1 MMNNTP
7 TVRIQKIRKN
17 RTRTMLIV
25 FGILATTL
33 LVCSV
38 IAPLLCPYDPYAQDL
53 SKSLQPPSAEHW
65 LGTDRYGRDL
75 LSRIIIGSQ
84 TSIYSTLLLVAVMTV
99 VGTVLGVIAGLY
111 GGIIDTIIMR
121 ISDIFLAFPGLVFAL
136 AVAGALGGGV
146 QNAIIAL
153 AAVGWPKF
161 ARLARSQTLA
171 QKKQQYMDA
180 AKISGDGMF
189 HIIIWHLMPNIIGP
203 IIVTAV
209 LDIGTSMMEIAGL
222 SYLGLGAMPPV
233 AEWGSMMSGARE
245 FIQTA
250 PWVAFGPGIA
260 IFISVVIFNMLGD
273 TVRDYFDPRQRTK

>member
-1 MMNNTP
+1 MNNTP
-7 TVRIQKIRKN
+7 TIRIQKVRKN
-17 RTRTMLIV
+17 RTKRMFII
-25 FGILATTL
+25 FSILAAAL
-33 LVCSV
+33 LICSI
-38 IAPLLCPYDPYAQDL
+38 IAPLLCPHDPYAQDL

-75 LSRIIIGSQ
+75 LSRVIIGSQ
-84 TSIYSTLLLVAVMTV
+84 TSIYSTLILVAFMTV
-99 VGTVLGVIAGLY
+99 VGTVLGILAGLY
-111 GGIIDTIIMR
+111 GGILDTIIMR

-180 AKISGDGMF
+180 ARLSGNGTF
-189 HIIIWHLMPNIIGP
+189 KIIIWHLLPNIIGP

-250 PWVAFGPGIA
+250 PWAAFAPGIA
-260 IFISVVIFNMLGD
+260 IFISVVIFNMFGD

>member
-1 MMNNTP
+1 MNNTP
-7 TVRIQKIRKN
+7 TIRIQKVRKN
-17 RTRTMLIV
+17 RTKRI
-25 FGILATTL
+25 FIIFSILAAAL
-33 LVCSV
+33 LICSI

-75 LSRIIIGSQ
+75 LSRVIIGSQ
-84 TSIYSTLLLVAVMTV
+84 TSIYSTLILVAFMTV
-99 VGTVLGVIAGLY
+99 VGTVLGILAGLY
-111 GGIIDTIIMR
+111 GGILDTIIMR
-121 ISDIFLAFPGLVFAL
+121 ISDIFLAFPSLVFAL

-180 AKISGDGMF
+180 ARLSGNGTF
-189 HIIIWHLMPNIIGP
+189 KIIIWHLLPNIIGP

-250 PWVAFGPGIA
+250 PWVAFAPGIA
-260 IFISVVIFNMLGD
+260 IFISVVIFNMFGD

>member
-1 MMNNTP
+1 MNNTP
-7 TVRIQKIRKN
+7 TIRIQKVRKN
-17 RTRTMLIV
+17 RTKRMFII
-25 FGILATTL
+25 FSILAAAL
-33 LVCSV
+33 LICSI

-75 LSRIIIGSQ
+75 LSRVIIGSQ
-84 TSIYSTLLLVAVMTV
+84 TSIYSTLILVAFMTV
-99 VGTVLGVIAGLY
+99 VGTVLGIIAGLY
-111 GGIIDTIIMR
+111 GGILDTIIMR

-180 AKISGDGMF
+180 ARLSGNGTF
-189 HIIIWHLMPNIIGP
+189 KIIIWHLLPNIIGP

-250 PWVAFGPGIA
+250 PWAAFAPGIA
-260 IFISVVIFNMLGD
+260 IFISVVIFNMFGD

>member
-1 MMNNTP
+1 MNNTP
-7 TVRIQKIRKN
+7 TIRIQKVRKN
-17 RTRTMLIV
+17 RTKRMFII
-25 FGILATTL
+25 FSILAAAL
-33 LVCSV
+33 LICSI

-53 SKSLQPPSAEHW
+53 SKSLKPPSAEHW

-75 LSRIIIGSQ
+75 LSRVIIGSQ
-84 TSIYSTLLLVAVMTV
+84 TSIYSTLILVAFMTV
-99 VGTVLGVIAGLY
+99 VGTALGILAGLY
-111 GGIIDTIIMR
+111 GGILDTIIMR

-180 AKISGDGMF
+180 ARLSGNGTF
-189 HIIIWHLMPNIIGP
+189 KIIIWHLLPNIIGP

-250 PWVAFGPGIA
+250 PWVAFAPGIA
-260 IFISVVIFNMLGD
+260 IFISVVIFNMFGD

>member
-1 MMNNTP
+1 MNNTP
-7 TVRIQKIRKN
+7 TIRIQKVRKN
-17 RTRTMLIV
+17 RTKRMFII
-25 FGILATTL
+25 FSILAAAL
-33 LVCSV
+33 LICSI

-75 LSRIIIGSQ
+75 LSRVIIGSQ
-84 TSIYSTLLLVAVMTV
+84 TSIYSTLILVAFMTV
-99 VGTVLGVIAGLY
+99 VGTVLGILAGLY
-111 GGIIDTIIMR
+111 GGILDTIIMR

-171 QKKQQYMDA
+171 QKKQQYIDVA
-180 AKISGDGMF
+180 RLSGNGTF
-189 HIIIWHLMPNIIGP
+189 KIIIWHLLPNIIGP

-250 PWVAFGPGIA
+250 PWVAFAPGIA
-260 IFISVVIFNMLGD
+260 IFISVVIFNMFGD

>member
-1 MMNNTP
+1 MNNTP
-7 TVRIQKIRKN
+7 TIRIQKVRKN
-17 RTRTMLIV
+17 RTKRMFII
-25 FGILATTL
+25 FSILAAAL
-33 LVCSV
+33 LICSI
-38 IAPLLCPYDPYAQDL
+38 IAPLLCPYDSYAQDL

-75 LSRIIIGSQ
+75 LSRVIIGSQ
-84 TSIYSTLLLVAVMTV
+84 TSIYSTLILVAFMTV
-99 VGTVLGVIAGLY
+99 VGTVLGILAGLY
-111 GGIIDTIIMR
+111 GGILDTIIMR

-180 AKISGDGMF
+180 ARLSGNGTF
-189 HIIIWHLMPNIIGP
+189 KIIIWHLLPNIIGP

-250 PWVAFGPGIA
+250 PWAAFAPGIA
-260 IFISVVIFNMLGD
+260 IFISVVIFNMFGD

>member
-1 MMNNTP
+1 MNNTP
-7 TVRIQKIRKN
+7 TIRIQKVRKN
-17 RTRTMLIV
+17 RTKRMFII
-25 FGILATTL
+25 FSILAAAL
-33 LVCSV
+33 LICSI

-75 LSRIIIGSQ
+75 LSRVIIGSQ
-84 TSIYSTLLLVAVMTV
+84 TSIYSTLILVAFMTV
-99 VGTVLGVIAGLY
+99 VGTVLGILAGLY
-111 GGIIDTIIMR
+111 GGILDTIIMR

-180 AKISGDGMF
+180 ARLSGNGTF
-189 HIIIWHLMPNIIGP
+189 KIIIWHLLPNIIGP

-245 FIQTA
+245 FIQIA
-250 PWVAFGPGIA
+250 PWVAFAPGIA
-260 IFISVVIFNMLGD
+260 IFISVVIFNMFGD

>member
-1 MMNNTP
+1 MNNTP
-7 TVRIQKIRKN
+7 TIRIQKVRKN
-17 RTRTMLIV
+17 RTKRMFII
-25 FGILATTL
+25 FSILAAAL
-33 LVCSV
+33 LICSI
-38 IAPLLCPYDPYAQDL
+38 IAPLLCPHDPYAQDL

-75 LSRIIIGSQ
+75 LSRVMIGSQ
-84 TSIYSTLLLVAVMTV
+84 TSIYSTLILVAFMTV
-99 VGTVLGVIAGLY
+99 VGTVLGILAGLY
-111 GGIIDTIIMR
+111 GGILDTIIMR

-180 AKISGDGMF
+180 ARLSGNGTF
-189 HIIIWHLMPNIIGP
+189 KIIIWHLLPNIIGP

-250 PWVAFGPGIA
+250 PWVAFAPGIA
-260 IFISVVIFNMLGD
+260 IFISVVIFNMFGD

>member
-1 MMNNTP
+1 MNNTP
-7 TVRIQKIRKN
+7 TIRIQKVRKN
-17 RTRTMLIV
+17 RTKRMFII
-25 FGILATTL
+25 FSILAAAL
-33 LVCSV
+33 LICSI
-38 IAPLLCPYDPYAQDL
+38 IAPLLCPNDPYAQDL

-75 LSRIIIGSQ
+75 LSRVIIGSQ
-84 TSIYSTLLLVAVMTV
+84 TSIYSTLILVAFMTV
-99 VGTVLGVIAGLY
+99 VGTVLGILAGLY
-111 GGIIDTIIMR
+111 GGILDTIIMR

-180 AKISGDGMF
+180 ARLSGNGTF
-189 HIIIWHLMPNIIGP
+189 KIIIWHLLPNIIGP

-250 PWVAFGPGIA
+250 PWVAFAPGIA
-260 IFISVVIFNMLGD
+260 IFISVVIFNMFGD

>member
-1 MMNNTP
+1 MNNTP
-7 TVRIQKIRKN
+7 TIRIQKVRKN
-17 RTRTMLIV
+17 RTKRMFII
-25 FGILATTL
+25 FSILAAAL
-33 LVCSV
+33 LICSI

-75 LSRIIIGSQ
+75 LSRVIIGSQ
-84 TSIYSTLLLVAVMTV
+84 TSIYSTLILVAFMTV
-99 VGTVLGVIAGLY
+99 VGTVLGILAGLY
-111 GGIIDTIIMR
+111 SGILDTIIMR

-180 AKISGDGMF
+180 ARLSGNGTF
-189 HIIIWHLMPNIIGP
+189 KIIIWHLLPNIIGP

-250 PWVAFGPGIA
+250 PWVAFAPGIA
-260 IFISVVIFNMLGD
+260 IFISVVIFNMFGD

>member
-1 MMNNTP
+1 MNNTP
-7 TVRIQKIRKN
+7 AIRIQKVRKN
-17 RTRTMLIV
+17 RTKRMFII
-25 FGILATTL
+25 FSILAAAL
-33 LVCSV
+33 LICSI

-75 LSRIIIGSQ
+75 LSRVIIGSQ
-84 TSIYSTLLLVAVMTV
+84 TSIYSTLILVAFMTV
-99 VGTVLGVIAGLY
+99 VGTVLGILAGLY
-111 GGIIDTIIMR
+111 GGILDTIIMR

-180 AKISGDGMF
+180 ARLSGNGTF
-189 HIIIWHLMPNIIGP
+189 KVIIWHLLPNIIGP

-250 PWVAFGPGIA
+250 PWVAFAPGIA
-260 IFISVVIFNMLGD
+260 IFISVVIFNMFGD

>member
-1 MMNNTP
+1 MNNTP
-7 TVRIQKIRKN
+7 TIRIQKVRKN
-17 RTRTMLIV
+17 RTKRMFII
-25 FGILATTL
+25 FSILAAAL
-33 LVCSV
+33 LICSI
-38 IAPLLCPYDPYAQDL
+38 IALLLCPYDPYAQDL

-75 LSRIIIGSQ
+75 LSRVIIGSQ
-84 TSIYSTLLLVAVMTV
+84 TSIYSTLILVAFMTV
-99 VGTVLGVIAGLY
+99 VGTVLGILAGLY
-111 GGIIDTIIMR
+111 GGILDTIIMR

-180 AKISGDGMF
+180 ARLSGNGTF
-189 HIIIWHLMPNIIGP
+189 KIIIWHLLPNIIGP

-250 PWVAFGPGIA
+250 PWVAFAPGIA
-260 IFISVVIFNMLGD
+260 IFISVVIFNMFGD

>member
-1 MMNNTP
+1 MNNTP
-7 TVRIQKIRKN
+7 TIRIQKVRKN
-17 RTRTMLIV
+17 RTKRMFII
-25 FGILATTL
+25 FSILAAAL
-33 LVCSV
+33 LICSI

-75 LSRIIIGSQ
+75 LSRVIIGSQ
-84 TSIYSTLLLVAVMTV
+84 TSIYSTLILVAFMTV
-99 VGTVLGVIAGLY
+99 VGTVLGILAGLY
-111 GGIIDTIIMR
+111 GGILDTIIMR

-180 AKISGDGMF
+180 ARLSGNGTF
-189 HIIIWHLMPNIIGP
+189 KIIIWHLLPNIIGP

-250 PWVAFGPGIA
+250 PWVAFAPGLA
-260 IFISVVIFNMLGD
+260 IFISVVIFNMFGD

>member
-1 MMNNTP
+1 MNNTP
-7 TVRIQKIRKN
+7 TIRIQKVRKN
-17 RTRTMLIV
+17 RTKRMFII
-25 FGILATTL
+25 FSILAAAL
-33 LVCSV
+33 LICSI

-75 LSRIIIGSQ
+75 LSRVIIGSQ
-84 TSIYSTLLLVAVMTV
+84 TSIYSTLILVAFMTV
-99 VGTVLGVIAGLY
+99 VGTVLGILAGLY
-111 GGIIDTIIMR
+111 GGILDTIIMR
-121 ISDIFLAFPGLVFAL
+121 ISDIFLAVPGLVFAL

-171 QKKQQYMDA
+171 QKKQQYIDA
-180 AKISGDGMF
+180 ARLSGNGTF
-189 HIIIWHLMPNIIGP
+189 KIIIWHLLPNIIGP

-250 PWVAFGPGIA
+250 PWVAFAPGIA
-260 IFISVVIFNMLGD
+260 IFISVVIFNMFGD

>member
-1 MMNNTP
+1 MNNTP
-7 TVRIQKIRKN
+7 TIRIQKVRKN
-17 RTRTMLIV
+17 RTKRMFII
-25 FGILATTL
+25 FSILAAAL
-33 LVCSV
+33 LICSI

-75 LSRIIIGSQ
+75 LSRVIIGSQ
-84 TSIYSTLLLVAVMTV
+84 TSIYSTLILVAFMTV
-99 VGTVLGVIAGLY
+99 VGTVLGILAGLY
-111 GGIIDTIIMR
+111 GGILDTIIMR
-121 ISDIFLAFPGLVFAL
+121 ISDMFLAFPGLVFAL

-180 AKISGDGMF
+180 ARLSGNGTF
-189 HIIIWHLMPNIIGP
+189 KIIIWHLLPNIIGP

-250 PWVAFGPGIA
+250 PWAAFAPGIA
-260 IFISVVIFNMLGD
+260 IFISVVIFNMFGD

>member
-1 MMNNTP
+1 MNNTP
-7 TVRIQKIRKN
+7 TIRIQKVRKN
-17 RTRTMLIV
+17 RTKRMFII
-25 FGILATTL
+25 FSILAAAL
-33 LVCSV
+33 LICSI

-75 LSRIIIGSQ
+75 LSRVIIGSQ
-84 TSIYSTLLLVAVMTV
+84 TSIYSTLILVAFMTV
-99 VGTVLGVIAGLY
+99 VGTVLGILAGLY
-111 GGIIDTIIMR
+111 GGILDTMIMR

-180 AKISGDGMF
+180 ARLSGNGTF
-189 HIIIWHLMPNIIGP
+189 KIIIWHLLPNIIGP

-250 PWVAFGPGIA
+250 PWVAFAPGIA
-260 IFISVVIFNMLGD
+260 IFISVVIFNMFGD

>member
-1 MMNNTP
+1 MNNTP
-7 TVRIQKIRKN
+7 TIRIQKVRKN
-17 RTRTMLIV
+17 RTKRMFII
-25 FGILATTL
+25 FSILAAAL
-33 LVCSV
+33 LICSI

-75 LSRIIIGSQ
+75 LSRVIIGSQ
-84 TSIYSTLLLVAVMTV
+84 TSIYSTLILVAFMTV
-99 VGTVLGVIAGLY
+99 VGTVLGILAGLY
-111 GGIIDTIIMR
+111 GGILDTIIMR

-180 AKISGDGMF
+180 ARLSGNGTF
-189 HIIIWHLMPNIIGP
+189 KIIIWHLLPNIIGP

-250 PWVAFGPGIA
+250 PWVAVAPGIA
-260 IFISVVIFNMLGD
+260 IFISVVIFNMFGD

>member
-1 MMNNTP
+1 MNNTP
-7 TVRIQKIRKN
+7 TIRIQKVRKN
-17 RTRTMLIV
+17 RTKRMFII
-25 FGILATTL
+25 FSILAAAL
-33 LVCSV
+33 LICSI
-38 IAPLLCPYDPYAQDL
+38 IAPLLCPYDPYAQEL

-75 LSRIIIGSQ
+75 LSRVIIGSQ
-84 TSIYSTLLLVAVMTV
+84 TSIYSTLILVAFMTV
-99 VGTVLGVIAGLY
+99 VGTVLGILAGLY
-111 GGIIDTIIMR
+111 GGILDTIIMR

-180 AKISGDGMF
+180 ARLSGNGTF
-189 HIIIWHLMPNIIGP
+189 KIIIWHLLPNIIGP

-250 PWVAFGPGIA
+250 PWAAFAPGIA
-260 IFISVVIFNMLGD
+260 IFISVVIFNMFGD

>member
-1 MMNNTP
+1 MNNTP
-7 TVRIQKIRKN
+7 TIRIQKVRKN
-17 RTRTMLIV
+17 RTKRMFII
-25 FGILATTL
+25 FSILAAAL
-33 LVCSV
+33 LICSI

-75 LSRIIIGSQ
+75 LSRVIIGSQ
-84 TSIYSTLLLVAVMTV
+84 TSIYSTLILVAFMTV
-99 VGTVLGVIAGLY
+99 VGTVLGILAGLY
-111 GGIIDTIIMR
+111 GGILDTIIMR

-180 AKISGDGMF
+180 ARLSGNGTF
-189 HIIIWHLMPNIIGP
+189 KIIIWHLLPNIIGP

-250 PWVAFGPGIA
+250 PWVVFAPGIA
-260 IFISVVIFNMLGD
+260 IFISVVIFNMFGD

>member
-1 MMNNTP
+1 MNNTP
-7 TVRIQKIRKN
+7 TIRIQKVRKN
-17 RTRTMLIV
+17 RTKRMFII
-25 FGILATTL
+25 FSILAAAL
-33 LVCSV
+33 LICSI

-75 LSRIIIGSQ
+75 LSRVIIGSQ
-84 TSIYSTLLLVAVMTV
+84 TSIYSTLILVAFMTV
-99 VGTVLGVIAGLY
+99 VGTVLGILAGLY
-111 GGIIDTIIMR
+111 GGILDTIIMR

-171 QKKQQYMDA
+171 QKKQQYIDVA
-180 AKISGDGMF
+180 RLSGNGTF
-189 HIIIWHLMPNIIGP
+189 KIIIWHLLPNIIGP

-233 AEWGSMMSGARE
+233 AEWGSMMSEARE

-250 PWVAFGPGIA
+250 PWVAFAPGIA
-260 IFISVVIFNMLGD
+260 IFISVVIFNMFGD

>member
-1 MMNNTP
+1 MNNTP
-7 TVRIQKIRKN
+7 TIRIQKVRKN
-17 RTRTMLIV
+17 RTKRMFII
-25 FGILATTL
+25 FSILAAAL
-33 LVCSV
+33 LICSI

-75 LSRIIIGSQ
+75 LSRVIIGSQ
-84 TSIYSTLLLVAVMTV
+84 TSIYSTLLLVAFMTV
-99 VGTVLGVIAGLY
+99 VGTVLGILAGLY
-111 GGIIDTIIMR
+111 GGILDTIIMR

-180 AKISGDGMF
+180 ARLSGNGTF
-189 HIIIWHLMPNIIGP
+189 KIIIWHLLPNIIGP

-250 PWVAFGPGIA
+250 PWVAFAPGIA
-260 IFISVVIFNMLGD
+260 IFISVVIFNMFGD

>member
-1 MMNNTP
+1 MNNTP
-7 TVRIQKIRKN
+7 TIRIQKVRKN
-17 RTRTMLIV
+17 RTKRMFII
-25 FGILATTL
+25 FSILAAAL
-33 LVCSV
+33 LICSI
-38 IAPLLCPYDPYAQDL
+38 IAPLLCPCDPYVQDL
-53 SKSLQPPSAEHW
+53 NKSLQPPSAEHW

-75 LSRIIIGSQ
+75 LSRVIIGSQ
-84 TSIYSTLLLVAVMTV
+84 TSIYSTLILVAFMTV
-99 VGTVLGVIAGLY
+99 VGTVLGILAGLY
-111 GGIIDTIIMR
+111 GGILDTIIMR

-180 AKISGDGMF
+180 ARLSGNGTFKIM
-189 HIIIWHLMPNIIGP
+189 ICHLLPNIIGP

-250 PWVAFGPGIA
+250 PWVAFTPGIA
-260 IFISVVIFNMLGD
+260 IFISVVIFNMFGD

>member
-1 MMNNTP
+1 MNNTP
-7 TVRIQKIRKN
+7 TIRIQKVRKN
-17 RTRTMLIV
+17 RTKRMFII
-25 FGILATTL
+25 FSILAAAL
-33 LVCSV
+33 LICSI

-75 LSRIIIGSQ
+75 LSRVIIGSQ
-84 TSIYSTLLLVAVMTV
+84 TSIYSTLILVAFMTV
-99 VGTVLGVIAGLY
+99 VGTVLGILAGLY
-111 GGIIDTIIMR
+111 GGILDTIIMR

-161 ARLARSQTLA
+161 ARLVRSQTLA

-180 AKISGDGMF
+180 ARLSGNGTF
-189 HIIIWHLMPNIIGP
+189 KIIIWHLLPNIIGP

-250 PWVAFGPGIA
+250 PWVAFAPGIA
-260 IFISVVIFNMLGD
+260 IFISVVIFNMFGD

>member
-1 MMNNTP
+1 MNNTP
-7 TVRIQKIRKN
+7 TIRIQRVRKN
-17 RTRTMLIV
+17 RTKRMFII
-25 FGILATTL
+25 FSILAAAL
-33 LVCSV
+33 LICSI

-75 LSRIIIGSQ
+75 LSRVIIGSQ
-84 TSIYSTLLLVAVMTV
+84 TSIYSTLILVAFMTV
-99 VGTVLGVIAGLY
+99 VGTVLGILAGLY
-111 GGIIDTIIMR
+111 GGILDTIIMR

-180 AKISGDGMF
+180 ARLSGNGTF
-189 HIIIWHLMPNIIGP
+189 KIIIWHLLPNIIGP

-250 PWVAFGPGIA
+250 PWAAFAPGIA
-260 IFISVVIFNMLGD
+260 IFISVVIFNMFGD

>member
-1 MMNNTP
+1 MNNTP
-7 TVRIQKIRKN
+7 TIRIQKVRKN
-17 RTRTMLIV
+17 RTKRI
-25 FGILATTL
+25 FIIFSILAAAL
-33 LVCSV
+33 LICSI

-75 LSRIIIGSQ
+75 LSRVIIGSQ
-84 TSIYSTLLLVAVMTV
+84 TSIYSTLILVAFMTV
-99 VGTVLGVIAGLY
+99 VGTVLGILAGLY
-111 GGIIDTIIMR
+111 GGILDTIIMR

-180 AKISGDGMF
+180 ARLSGNGTF
-189 HIIIWHLMPNIIGP
+189 KIIIWHLLPNIIGP

-209 LDIGTSMMEIAGL
+209 LDIGTAMMEIAGL

-250 PWVAFGPGIA
+250 PWVAFAPGIA
-260 IFISVVIFNMLGD
+260 IFISVVIFNMFGD

>member
-1 MMNNTP
+1 MNNTP
-7 TVRIQKIRKN
+7 TIRIQKVRKN
-17 RTRTMLIV
+17 RTKRMFII
-25 FGILATTL
+25 FSILAVAL
-33 LVCSV
+33 LICSI

-75 LSRIIIGSQ
+75 LSRVIIGSQ
-84 TSIYSTLLLVAVMTV
+84 TSIYSTLILVAFMTV
-99 VGTVLGVIAGLY
+99 VGTVLGILAGLY
-111 GGIIDTIIMR
+111 GGILDTIIMR

-180 AKISGDGMF
+180 ARLSGNGTF
-189 HIIIWHLMPNIIGP
+189 KIIIWHLLPNIIGP

-250 PWVAFGPGIA
+250 PWVAFAPGIA
-260 IFISVVIFNMLGD
+260 IFISVVIFNMFGD

>member
-1 MMNNTP
+1 MNNTP
-7 TVRIQKIRKN
+7 TIRIQKVRKN
-17 RTRTMLIV
+17 RTKRMFII
-25 FGILATTL
+25 FSILAAAL
-33 LVCSV
+33 LICSI

-75 LSRIIIGSQ
+75 LSRVIIGSQ
-84 TSIYSTLLLVAVMTV
+84 TSIYSTLILVAFMTV
-99 VGTVLGVIAGLY
+99 VGTVLGILAGLY
-111 GGIIDTIIMR
+111 GGILDTIIMR

-171 QKKQQYMDA
+171 QNKQQYMDA
-180 AKISGDGMF
+180 ARLSGNGTF
-189 HIIIWHLMPNIIGP
+189 KIIIWHLLPNIIGP

-250 PWVAFGPGIA
+250 PWVAFAPGIA
-260 IFISVVIFNMLGD
+260 IFISVVIFNMFGD

>member
-1 MMNNTP
+1 MNNTP
-7 TVRIQKIRKN
+7 TIRIQKVRKN
-17 RTRTMLIV
+17 RTKRMFII
-25 FGILATTL
+25 FSILAAAL
-33 LVCSV
+33 LICSI

-75 LSRIIIGSQ
+75 LSRVIIGSQ
-84 TSIYSTLLLVAVMTV
+84 TSIYSTLILVAFMTV
-99 VGTVLGVIAGLY
+99 VGTVLGILAGLY
-111 GGIIDTIIMR
+111 GGILDTIIMR

-171 QKKQQYMDA
+171 QKKQQYIDA
-180 AKISGDGMF
+180 ARLSGNGTF
-189 HIIIWHLMPNIIGP
+189 KIIIWHLLPNIIGP

-245 FIQTA
+245 FVQTA
-250 PWVAFGPGIA
+250 PWVVFAPGIA
-260 IFISVVIFNMLGD
+260 IFISVVIFNMFGD

>member
-1 MMNNTP
+1 MNNTP
-7 TVRIQKIRKN
+7 TIRIQKVRKN
-17 RTRTMLIV
+17 RTKRMFII
-25 FGILATTL
+25 FSILAAAL
-33 LVCSV
+33 LICSI

-75 LSRIIIGSQ
+75 LSRVIIGSQ
-84 TSIYSTLLLVAVMTV
+84 TSIYSTLILVAFMTV
-99 VGTVLGVIAGLY
+99 VGTVLGILAGLY
-111 GGIIDTIIMR
+111 GGILDTIIMR

-180 AKISGDGMF
+180 ARLSGNGTF
-189 HIIIWHLMPNIIGP
+189 KIIIWHLLPNIIGP

-209 LDIGTSMMEIAGL
+209 LDI
-222 SYLGLGAMPPV
+222 GAMPPV

-250 PWVAFGPGIA
+250 PWVAFAPGIA
-260 IFISVVIFNMLGD
+260 IFISVVIFNMFGD

>member
-1 MMNNTP
+1 MNNIP
-7 TVRIQKIRKN
+7 TIRIQKVRKN
-17 RTRTMLIV
+17 RTKRMFII
-25 FGILATTL
+25 FSILAAAL
-33 LVCSV
+33 LICSI

-75 LSRIIIGSQ
+75 LSRVIIGSQ
-84 TSIYSTLLLVAVMTV
+84 TSIYSTLILVAFMTV
-99 VGTVLGVIAGLY
+99 VGTVLGILAGLY
-111 GGIIDTIIMR
+111 GGILDTIIMR

-180 AKISGDGMF
+180 ARLSGNGTF
-189 HIIIWHLMPNIIGP
+189 KIIIWHLLPNIIGP

-250 PWVAFGPGIA
+250 PWVAFAPGIA
-260 IFISVVIFNMLGD
+260 IFISVVIFNMFGD

>member
-1 MMNNTP
+1 MNNTP
-7 TVRIQKIRKN
+7 TIRIQKVRKN
-17 RTRTMLIV
+17 RTKRMFII
-25 FGILATTL
+25 FSILAAAL
-33 LVCSV
+33 LICSI

-65 LGTDRYGRDL
+65 LGADRYGRDL
-75 LSRIIIGSQ
+75 LSRVIIGSQ
-84 TSIYSTLLLVAVMTV
+84 TSIYSTLILVAFMTV
-99 VGTVLGVIAGLY
+99 VGTVLGILAGLY
-111 GGIIDTIIMR
+111 GGILDTIIMR

-171 QKKQQYMDA
+171 QKKQQYIDA
-180 AKISGDGMF
+180 ARLSGNGTF
-189 HIIIWHLMPNIIGP
+189 KIIIWHLLPNIIGP

-250 PWVAFGPGIA
+250 PWVAFAPGIA
-260 IFISVVIFNMLGD
+260 IFISVVIFNMFGD

>member
-1 MMNNTP
+1 MNNTP
-7 TVRIQKIRKN
+7 TIRIQKVRKN
-17 RTRTMLIV
+17 RTKRMFII
-25 FGILATTL
+25 FSILATAL
-33 LVCSV
+33 LICSI

-75 LSRIIIGSQ
+75 LSRVIIGSQ
-84 TSIYSTLLLVAVMTV
+84 TSIYSTLILVAFMTV
-99 VGTVLGVIAGLY
+99 VGTVLGILAGLY
-111 GGIIDTIIMR
+111 GGILDTIIMR

-180 AKISGDGMF
+180 ARLSGNGTF
-189 HIIIWHLMPNIIGP
+189 KIIIWHLLPNIIGP

-250 PWVAFGPGIA
+250 PWVAFAPGIA
-260 IFISVVIFNMLGD
+260 IFISVVIFNMFGD

>member
-1 MMNNTP
+1 MNNTP
-7 TVRIQKIRKN
+7 TIRIQKVRKN
-17 RTRTMLIV
+17 RTKRMFII
-25 FGILATTL
+25 FSILAAAL
-33 LVCSV
+33 LICSI

-75 LSRIIIGSQ
+75 LSRVIIGSQ
-84 TSIYSTLLLVAVMTV
+84 TSIYSTLILVAFMTV
-99 VGTVLGVIAGLY
+99 VGMVLGILAGLY
-111 GGIIDTIIMR
+111 GGILDTIIMR

-180 AKISGDGMF
+180 ARLSGNGTF
-189 HIIIWHLMPNIIGP
+189 KIIIWHLLPNIIGP

-250 PWVAFGPGIA
+250 PWVAFAPGIA
-260 IFISVVIFNMLGD
+260 IFISVVIFNMFGD

>member
-1 MMNNTP
+1 MNNTP
-7 TVRIQKIRKN
+7 TIRIQKVRKN
-17 RTRTMLIV
+17 RTKRMFII
-25 FGILATTL
+25 FSILAAAL
-33 LVCSV
+33 LICSI

-75 LSRIIIGSQ
+75 LSRVIIGSQ
-84 TSIYSTLLLVAVMTV
+84 TSIYSTLILVAFMTV
-99 VGTVLGVIAGLY
+99 VGTVLGILAGLY
-111 GGIIDTIIMR
+111 GGILDTIIMR

-180 AKISGDGMF
+180 ARLSGNGTF
-189 HIIIWHLMPNIIGP
+189 KIIIWHLLPNIIGP

-245 FIQTA
+245 FIQTV
-250 PWVAFGPGIA
+250 PWVAFAPGIA
-260 IFISVVIFNMLGD
+260 IFISVVIFNMFGD

>member
-1 MMNNTP
+1 MNNTP
-7 TVRIQKIRKN
+7 TIRIQKVRKN
-17 RTRTMLIV
+17 RTKRMFII
-25 FGILATTL
+25 FSILAAAL
-33 LVCSV
+33 LICSI

-75 LSRIIIGSQ
+75 LSRVIIGSQ
-84 TSIYSTLLLVAVMTV
+84 TSIYSTLILVAFMTV
-99 VGTVLGVIAGLY
+99 VGTVLVILAGLY
-111 GGIIDTIIMR
+111 GGILDTIIMR
-121 ISDIFLAFPGLVFAL
+121 ISDIFLAFPGIVFAL

-180 AKISGDGMF
+180 ARLSGNGTF
-189 HIIIWHLMPNIIGP
+189 KIIIWHLLPNIIGP

-250 PWVAFGPGIA
+250 PWVAFAPGIA
-260 IFISVVIFNMLGD
+260 IFISVVIFNMFGD

>member
-1 MMNNTP
+1 MNNTP
-7 TVRIQKIRKN
+7 TIRIQKVRKN
-17 RTRTMLIV
+17 RTKRMFII
-25 FGILATTL
+25 FSILAAAL
-33 LVCSV
+33 LICSI

-75 LSRIIIGSQ
+75 LSRVIIGSQ
-84 TSIYSTLLLVAVMTV
+84 TSIYSTLILVAFMTV
-99 VGTVLGVIAGLY
+99 VGTVLGILAGLY
-111 GGIIDTIIMR
+111 GGILDTIIMR

-146 QNAIIAL
+146 QNDIIAL

-180 AKISGDGMF
+180 ARLSGNGTF
-189 HIIIWHLMPNIIGP
+189 KIIIWHLLPNIIGP

-250 PWVAFGPGIA
+250 PWVAFAPGIA
-260 IFISVVIFNMLGD
+260 IFISVVIFNMFGD